1 MAPPGIKPEIFWKF
15 VTEKTADYSKS
26 LLFWFNYS
34 YNWCIICK
42 HLKSVQN
49 SVNSEYLYCFYLSRE
64 DGELEDGEIDDEG
77 IGIEEDNKEA
87 AEVNEEKEK
96 EKEKEKIREK
106 EEKAHRHSRK
116 RYRKTREKRR
126 SKRRRRDRPKV
137 RCYCTACCCIKI
149 SPPALA
155 IRA

>member
-96 EKEKEKIREK
+96 EKEKIREK

>member
-87 AEVNEEKEK
+87 VEVNEEK

>member
-15 VTEKTADYSKS
+15 VTEKTTDYSKS

-96 EKEKEKIREK
+96 EKEKIREK

>member
-15 VTEKTADYSKS
+15 VTEKTTDYSKS

-87 AEVNEEKEK
+87 VEVNEEK